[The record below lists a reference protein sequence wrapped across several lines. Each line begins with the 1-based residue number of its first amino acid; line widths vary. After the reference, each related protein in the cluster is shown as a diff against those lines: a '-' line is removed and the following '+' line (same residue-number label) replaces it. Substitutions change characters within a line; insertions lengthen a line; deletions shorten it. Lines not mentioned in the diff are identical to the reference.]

1 MASKKKK
8 ITLTQLLAEKEK
20 WLLLTQS
27 EQYQYYC
34 DYANGDWTE
43 VRKIKR
49 SIVMNYLDNKKGE

>member
-20 WLLLTQS
+20 WSLLTQS
-27 EQYQYYC
+27 EKYQYYC
-34 DYANGDWTE
+34 DYVNGDWTE

>member
-20 WLLLTQS
+20 WSLLTQS
-27 EQYQYYC
+27 EKYQYYC
-34 DYANGDWTE
+34 DYTNGDWTE

-49 SIVMNYLDNKKGE
+49 SVVMNYLDNKKGE

>member
-20 WLLLTQS
+20 WYLLDQS
-27 EQYQYYC
+27 EKYQYYC